1 MPDDIK
7 GITKGAVTIA
17 LGIGLASVIGAL
29 IYNLTRAKAP
39 QAVALSAGWNEIT
52 YIGERKGAGIAM
64 QSITNYLEIA
74 YYYDQFTGEWIQVV
88 YDTILEQG
96 MVLTIKVSDDCIWTF

>member
-1 MPDDIK
+1 MAEGVK

-17 LGIGLASVIGAL
+17 LGIGLASIIGAL
-29 IYNLTRAKAP
+29 IYASTRAEAAP
-39 QAVALSAGWNEIT
+39 AVALSAGWNEII

-74 YYYDQFTGEWIQVV
+74 YYYDQFAGEWIQVV